1 MEGFAPATCLQC
13 NVRNEKV
20 FCNLPAAALQDL
32 ETVKSVGLYPK
43 ATTLFAEGRA
53 PRGVFVLCSG
63 RARLSI
69 CSDKG
74 KSLTLKMIGPGEVLG
89 LSSTMSGKPYEVT
102 AETVVPSQV
111 VFIPRKEFLHF
122 LRDHREAALQ
132 VVQLLT
138 QDLYIAYDRVR
149 AIGRPR
155 SRRPRTL

>member
-1 MEGFAPATCLQC
+1 MDTFAPTTCLQC
-13 NVRNEKV
+13 ATRSEKV
-20 FCNLPAAALQDL
+20 FCNLPLPALEHL

-53 PRGVFVLCSG
+53 PRGVFILCSG
-63 RARLSI
+63 RVRLSI

-74 KSLTLKMIGPGEVLG
+74 KSLTLKMLGPGEVLG

-102 AETVVPSQV
+102 AETLVPSQV

-122 LRDHREAALQ
+122 LREHHEAALQ
-132 VVQLLT
+132 VVQYLT

-155 SRRPRTL
+155 TRRARAL